1 MLKNN
6 EIDFEDNFD
15 FLKFKDDPEILKIIT
30 TELLLFSDKIYKKN
44 RFLFSQERYIVITNY
59 AIYNLKGKSLKRRI
73 DISKLKGITNSEKT
87 LEFVLHGN
95 EEYDYL
101 YYSENKLI
109 IIHIIEKIYEV
120 LMGKTLLFTNL
131 ETDNLKSKVTTK
143 KEKEKNQNFSRMDDT
158 NLTDINEF
166 LKKKGFGEE
175 ENYPE
180 LETENNEINLFD
192 SSQTL
197 YFRDSLM
204 SVNKS
209 LDLSD
214 NFNFFIQDEYYP
226 LPKSSFEDFEFL
238 KIIGKGKNSITY
250 LGKRKNENYACV
262 IKSIDKVSL
271 IENETI
277 ENLITEKKIL
287 TSINKLSSN

>member
-1 MLKNN
+1 MSTRIIVKNIPKNIKEEQLKKHFSQKG
-6 EIDFEDNFD
+6 EITDVKIMKKENGQSRNFC
-15 FLKFKDDPEILKIIT
+15 FIGFKDEKSAKDSVKYFNQTYINTSKILVEIAKLQGDPSLKKKGIK
-30 TELLLFSDKIYKKN
+30 EKKNYNKKN

-192 SSQTL
+192 SSQSL

-204 SVNKS
+204 SVNKR
-209 LDLSD
+209 LDEM
-214 NFNFFIQDEYYP
+214 I
-226 LPKSSFEDFEFL
+226 
-238 KIIGKGKNSITY
+238 
-250 LGKRKNENYACV
+250 
-262 IKSIDKVSL
+262 
-271 IENETI
+271 
-277 ENLITEKKIL
+277 
-287 TSINKLSSN
+287 TSIFSFKMNIIHYQKIHLNILNF